1 MSDQRHVD
9 GGESVDDGGEG
20 SGVAGGEMEEGQ
32 AKKKGRGQV
41 GRAGGGRK
49 PGKEIY
55 SERREIRMAGP

>member
-41 GRAGGGRK
+41 GEGW
-49 PGKEIY
+49 
-55 SERREIRMAGP
+55 RREKAGERDLQ